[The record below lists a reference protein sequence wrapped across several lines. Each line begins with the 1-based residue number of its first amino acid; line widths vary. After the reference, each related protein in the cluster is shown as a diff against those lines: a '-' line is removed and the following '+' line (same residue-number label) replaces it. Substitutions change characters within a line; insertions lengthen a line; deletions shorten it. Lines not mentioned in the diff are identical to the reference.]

1 MKSLNKR
8 SWYLFWEIIGI
19 VTTLEFSQNAQ
30 TIPAS
35 FLGGKELVKEK
46 IRDFECVGRGDS

>member
-35 FLGGKELVKEK
+35 FLGGKESVKEN